1 LRRLRSKLI
10 SAERETM
17 QEMRERGD
25 LDGEVLRR
33 IEHDL
38 DLEESRLE
46 D

>member
-1 LRRLRSKLI
+1 
-10 SAERETM
+10 
-17 QEMRERGD
+17 MRKRGD

>member
-1 LRRLRSKLI
+1 
-10 SAERETM
+10 M

-38 DLEESRLE
+38 EDSRLE